1 MEGPTSAKTKV
12 SDGEEIIARRIAH
25 RIKVQNMNA
34 LVGFFGLPGKGKSY
48 GSFRLNERVAEL
60 LGLTFG
66 LENIHFSV
74 KDFMHHVNEKP
85 PRGTSI
91 ELDDAETDANSQKWW
106 TQAAFALGLFGSSG
120 RYRGYFVTVTAP
132 WSEMLTRQFRSL
144 FHLTFEVKRIDTH
157 TKEVIAA
164 PFEPFRDHRGKM
176 GMRYLRAK
184 APSGRMARF
193 TRVRFGLPK
202 EATGPFNMWVGYEEK
217 KDAYMTP
224 LYERIEKELGLGSEK
239 VRPWALKALKRLRLD
254 HPDWSQERLGE
265 ELGISR
271 EYTNMLLNR
280 DRGDVV

>member
-1 MEGPTSAKTKV
+1 MKASE
-12 SDGEEIIARRIAH
+12 GEEIIARRIAH
-25 RIKVQNMNA
+25 RIKVQNLNA

-48 GSFRLNERVAEL
+48 ASFRLNELVSER
-60 LGLTFG
+60 LGLEFG

-74 KDFMHHVNEKP
+74 KDFMHHVNAKP

-91 ELDDAETDANSQKWW
+91 GLDDAETDANAQKWW

-132 WSEMLTRQFRSL
+132 WSDMLTRQFRSL
-144 FHLTFEVKRIDTH
+144 FHLTFEVKRIDTQA
-157 TKEVIAA
+157 KEVIAA

-176 GMRYLRAK
+176 GMRYLRGK

-224 LYERIEKELGLGSEK
+224 LYERIERELGIGSEK
-239 VRPWALKALKRLRLD
+239 VRPWALKALKMLQKS
-254 HPDWSQERLGE
+254 HPEWSQERLGS

-271 EYTNMLLNR
+271 QYANMLLQS
-280 DRGDVV
+280 DRSDAV